1 MAYEQRDNTGT
12 IFRND
17 RREKDSQPNARG
29 TALIEGVEYEIS
41 AWTKQ
46 GQKGPFQSLS
56 FKRKEQR
63 QPEAAPRSS
72 SKPVNSYGVDDD
84 GDLPF

>member
-1 MAYEQRDNTGT
+1 MTYQQRDNTGT
-12 IFRND
+12 IFKND
-17 RREKDSQPNARG
+17 RREKDTQPNARG
-29 TALIEGVEYEIS
+29 TALIDGVEYEIS

-56 FKRKEQR
+56 FKRKEQQ
-63 QPEAAPRSS
+63 QPAPSAR